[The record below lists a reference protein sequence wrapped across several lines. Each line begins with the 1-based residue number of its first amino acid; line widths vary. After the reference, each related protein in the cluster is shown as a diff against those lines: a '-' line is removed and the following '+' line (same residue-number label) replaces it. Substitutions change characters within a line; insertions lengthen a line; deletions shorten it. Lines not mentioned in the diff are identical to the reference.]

1 MDELKKELMACEY
14 ELLKAMRNCDIEKM
28 DELLHD
34 DLLFSGP
41 AGETITKEIDL
52 ETYRS
57 GNMVVLGNT
66 ASDQEISIFG
76 DTAIVLVNIDLK
88 AQFMQELVEGRFRY
102 IRVWKNSSNV
112 WKVIGGGVSA
122 I

>member
-66 ASDQEISIFG
+66 ASDQEISVFG

>member
-14 ELLKAMRNCDIEKM
+14 ELLKAMRNSDIEKM

-57 GNMVVLGNT
+57 ENMVVLGNT

-76 DTAIVLVNIDLK
+76 DTAIVLVNIALK